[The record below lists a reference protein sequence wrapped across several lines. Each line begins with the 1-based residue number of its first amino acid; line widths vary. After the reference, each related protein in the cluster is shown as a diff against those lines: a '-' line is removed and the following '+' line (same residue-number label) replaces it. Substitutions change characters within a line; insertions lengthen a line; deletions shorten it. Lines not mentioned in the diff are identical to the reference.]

1 MGLFNKFFGKR
12 PEPAQ
17 KADPT
22 PAEEE
27 KKPMAE
33 APPATEKKKRAS
45 WIDEL
50 ADPSSPVHE
59 KLARL
64 ADVPEAKPQPSAA
77 PEVGIT
83 VTIRREHTKREPV
96 GELSHLDF
104 GKPAGELGCFL
115 NYEPRVLYEPS
126 EKQLAYLKDLGV
138 FIPDGITNRDATCM
152 ISRATGEDSLEGPA
166 PELVALAV
174 GLGVEFSAFVGSDGL
189 LSAIVGQASEKD
201 RAALFAYGVR
211 QSLRGTAFGNML
223 EDPEVG
229 VLYSFADRVVAD
241 PALLRS
247 LNGRAAEDYLSPH
260 RGTAIYKAATAM
272 IAGGGT

>member
-1 MGLFNKFFGKR
+1 MGLFNKIFGKR
-12 PEPAQ
+12 PESEQ
-17 KADPT
+17 KAAPT
-22 PAEEE
+22 PAVEE
-27 KKPMAE
+27 KRPTAE
-33 APPATEKKKRAS
+33 APPAPEKKKRTS

-64 ADVPEAKPQPSAA
+64 ADVPEAKPQQSAA

-83 VTIRREHTKREPV
+83 VTIRHECTKREPV

-174 GLGVEFSAFVGSDGL
+174 GLGVEFSAFIGSDGL
-189 LSAIVGQASEKD
+189 LRAIVGQASEKD

-211 QSLRGTAFGNML
+211 QSLRGAAFGNML

-272 IAGGGT
+272 IAGGGA

>member
-1 MGLFNKFFGKR
+1 MGLFKRLFGSRSKEAAKA
-12 PEPAQ
+12 PEPR
-17 KADPT
+17 
-22 PAEEE
+22 PASQPE
-27 KKPMAE
+27 KITTLDSRLAE
-33 APPATEKKKRAS
+33 SPV
-45 WIDEL
+45 
-50 ADPSSPVHE
+50 PVHE
-59 KLARL
+59 ALRKDAPPWIKNNRDQ
-64 ADVPEAKPQPSAA
+64 APTITITFKPVESA
-77 PEVGIT
+77 
-83 VTIRREHTKREPV
+83 PV
-96 GELSHLDF
+96 GALTHLDF
-104 GKPAGELGCFL
+104 GKTDGVLGCFL
-115 NYEPRVLYEPS
+115 NYEPRVLREPS
-126 EKQLAYLKDLGV
+126 DRQLAYLKDLGV

-174 GLGVEFSAFVGSDGL
+174 GLGVEFSAFIGSDGL
-189 LSAIVGQASEKD
+189 LRAIVGQASEKD

-211 QSLRGTAFGNML
+211 QSLRGASFGNML

-272 IAGGGT
+272 IAGGGA